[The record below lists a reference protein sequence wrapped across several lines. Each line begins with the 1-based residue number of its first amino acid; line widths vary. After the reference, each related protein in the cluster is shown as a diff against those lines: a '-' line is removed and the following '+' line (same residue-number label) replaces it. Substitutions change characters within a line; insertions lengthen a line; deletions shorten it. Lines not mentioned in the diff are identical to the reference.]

1 MIRFLAAVIPAAA
14 VTVTR
19 KEGNIMQGLVDFITG
34 GAEVFTPAVLIGYM
48 AFVEILACIGSVAGN
63 ALNVGR

>member
-1 MIRFLAAVIPAAA
+1 
-14 VTVTR
+14 
-19 KEGNIMQGLVDFITG
+19 MQGLVDFITG